1 MNAKFLSIPPYVS
14 TSWRNIR
21 TLRME
26 EHTLLITL
34 LDNSIVRVPNLEP
47 PFVDQLFAQH
57 ATYLE
62 EQASQQ
68 PFPAPSKPESVFRPM
83 IPPNAASLLGK
94 EAFFRLGSFGPE
106 GFAEALQHDP
116 AHAGAPDLPRE
127 ILEKVATVSK
137 IMAPGDPNMLPKA
150 EPHCNCVFCQLARAI
165 RDGVPLL
172 KAGEEA
178 EILISNEE
186 LTFKEWE
193 IKELSLNVYEVANP
207 LNSEEYYKVCLDPV
221 GCTCGQA
228 NCSHILAV
236 LRS

>member
-14 TSWRNIR
+14 TSWKNIR

-57 ATYLE
+57 AAHLE

-68 PFPAPSKPESVFRPM
+68 PAPAPQKPDSLFRPAM
-83 IPPNAASLLGK
+83 PTASVPLFNK

-127 ILEKVATVSK
+127 ILEKVASVSK

-165 RDGVPLL
+165 RDGVPAP
-172 KAGEEA
+172 KAVVEE
-178 EILISNEE
+178 EILVSDKE
-186 LTFKEWE
+186 LSFKEWD
-193 IKELSLNVYEVANP
+193 IKELTPNVYEVANP
-207 LNSEEYYKVCLDPV
+207 LNNDEYYKVCLDPV
-221 GCTCGQA
+221 GCTCGHA
-228 NCSHILAV
+228 NCSHLLAV

>member
-1 MNAKFLSIPPYVS
+1 MNGKFLSIPPYVS

-26 EHTLLITL
+26 ENTLLITL
-34 LDNSIVRVPNLEP
+34 LDNNIVRVPNLQP
-47 PFVDQLFAQH
+47 AFVDQLFAQH
-57 ATYLE
+57 AAYLE

-68 PFPAPSKPESVFRPM
+68 PPVPLRPESGFRPM
-83 IPPNAASLLGK
+83 APPSAASLLGK

-127 ILEKVATVSK
+127 ILEKVASVSK

-165 RDGVPLL
+165 RDGVVPA
-172 KAGEEA
+172 KAIEEEEA
-178 EILISNEE
+178 IVSNEE

-193 IKELSLNVYEVANP
+193 IKELSHNVYEVANP

-228 NCSHILAV
+228 NCPHLLAV